1 MTSEDII
8 TLLFVAVD
16 DTLPELKQ
24 PSHAK
29 LHPSELVTIG
39 SLMARK
45 GTSFSAFYRGLKRDD
60 RALFGLPERSRWP
73 RLLKTQQAGAAH
85 LLSAPSF
92 LTVSDSYPTELIF
105 PMREGRSDKQVGK
118 KSKDKGRSLC
128 WCQTL
133 LAP

>member
-45 GTSFSAFYRGLKRDD
+45 GTSFSAFYRGLKRDV
-60 RALFGLPERSRWP
+60 RALVYPSEVVGPGCSRHSKQGLRICYQR
-73 RLLKTQQAGAAH
+73 R
-85 LLSAPSF
+85 
-92 LTVSDSYPTELIF
+92 VS
-105 PMREGRSDKQVGK
+105 
-118 KSKDKGRSLC
+118 
-128 WCQTL
+128 
-133 LAP
+133 